1 MFIVLNYLTN
11 FFIVKM
17 ANYHY
22 AIFLVANK
30 ASLLD

>member
-17 ANYHY
+17 AKFHY
-22 AIFLVANK
+22 AIFLIAK
-30 ASLLD
+30 KTSL